1 MIKYREQSKDE
12 RLSATHIC
20 PRCETEQ
27 LRGQLHHC
35 TATEAR
41 KADVENP
48 VPPPRTPSRGAKG
61 ETAQAGAG
69 ALKTGRQ
76 NKTDLSC

>member
-1 MIKYREQSKDE
+1 MIKYRELGKDE

-35 TATEAR
+35 TATEVW
-41 KADVENP
+41 KAAKAAMYAENP
-48 VPPPRTPSRGAKG
+48 VPLPWTPSRGAKG
-61 ETAQAGAG
+61 ETA
-69 ALKTGRQ
+69 
-76 NKTDLSC
+76 